1 MPSNGAAAVWG
12 EKLNMPPQAEA
23 IETDAAGKYRLAKPI
38 DEARRKINEL
48 GGRT

>member
-1 MPSNGAAAVWG
+1 MLS
-12 EKLNMPPQAEA
+12 EAEP
-23 IETDAAGKYRLAKPI
+23 IETDPAGKYRLAKQI